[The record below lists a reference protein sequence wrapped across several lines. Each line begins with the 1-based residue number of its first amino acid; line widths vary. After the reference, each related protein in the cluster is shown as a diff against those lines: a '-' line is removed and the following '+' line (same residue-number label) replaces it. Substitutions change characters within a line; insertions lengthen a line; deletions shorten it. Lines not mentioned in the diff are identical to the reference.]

1 MEIKDDSENVFQLVP
16 EIVGEHSQGLENQ
29 EMIGSEDEDM
39 DEE

>member
-16 EIVGEHSQGLENQ
+16 EIVGEHSPGLEDHK
-29 EMIGSEDEDM
+29 MSGSEDEDK